1 MVTLNQLASQ
11 FIDDISGQSKTT
23 DSRWDVR
30 EVVLKIRQL
39 LNEVMVLNYF
49 GKYQEGDRSAITQY
63 ISTYK
68 LTLQNDSDLNRAFV
82 TFPEGYVSLPY
93 NRGVHRVFLKRD
105 DENYKDVVISHNP
118 GVGQNIKAGNVPDVI
133 YGYLEGLN
141 LVFRNLSVEPDD
153 EPLTVVAQLI
163 IAAPDSIG
171 LNDPLPVV
179 PEQVSEVMKR
189 LMAMYRPT
197 PIDLAINGNPQV

>member
-1 MVTLNQLASQ
+1 MTTLRILANQ
-11 FIDDISGQSKTT
+11 FIDDISGQSKTA
-23 DSRWDVR
+23 DSRWDER

-39 LNEVMVLNYF
+39 LNEVMILAYF

-68 LTLQNDSDLNRAFV
+68 LPLQNDSDLNRAFV
-82 TFPEGYVSLPY
+82 TLPEGYAALPY
-93 NRGVHRVFLKRD
+93 NRGIHRVFFKRD

-118 GVGQNIKAGNVPDVI
+118 SIGQNTKAGRVPDVV
-133 YGYLEGLN
+133 YGYLEGFN
-141 LVFRNLSVEPDD
+141 VFFRNLSVEPDD
-153 EPLTVVAQLI
+153 DPLTVVAQLI
-163 IAAPDSIG
+163 IAAPDTIG

-189 LMAMYRPT
+189 LMASYRPT
-197 PIDLAINGNPQV
+197 PIDLAANGNPQL